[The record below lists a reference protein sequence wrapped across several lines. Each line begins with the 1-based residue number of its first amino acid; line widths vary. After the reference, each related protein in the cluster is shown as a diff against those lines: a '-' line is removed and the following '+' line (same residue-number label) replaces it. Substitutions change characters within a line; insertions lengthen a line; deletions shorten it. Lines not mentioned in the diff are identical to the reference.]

1 MGLGPFSN
9 ESKLGLCDRPA
20 VQVTRRAIRF
30 WIRRY
35 LETKNANAHNA
46 SRRTMTMTAMNPP
59 ETPCDFFV
67 PLPELVKTESG
78 GDVIDEEGA
87 GVLPKTGP

>member
-1 MGLGPFSN
+1 
-9 ESKLGLCDRPA
+9 
-20 VQVTRRAIRF
+20 
-30 WIRRY
+30 
-35 LETKNANAHNA
+35 
-46 SRRTMTMTAMNPP
+46 MTMTAMNPP